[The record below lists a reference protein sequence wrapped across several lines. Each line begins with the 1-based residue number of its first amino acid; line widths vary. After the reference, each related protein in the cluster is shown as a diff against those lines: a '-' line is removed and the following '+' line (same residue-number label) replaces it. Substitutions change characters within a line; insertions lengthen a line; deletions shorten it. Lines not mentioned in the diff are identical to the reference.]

1 MPAAPQ
7 FSIGNEVKALVVDDD
22 APGALGAHQKE
33 VQGIVAQIIPAFL
46 YKITYQEGLQ
56 PLSQM
61 VPEHFLTKASGGRR
75 RGTRRTRR
83 RYS

>member
-7 FSIGNEVKALVVDDD
+7 FSIADEVKALVVDD
-22 APGALGAHQKE
+22 AVSGVSGTHQKE

-56 PLSQM
+56 SLAQM

-75 RGTRRTRR
+75 RSRKTRR
-83 RYS
+83 RYV